1 MKKIILFIIFYSIL
15 SPIKAQNLVPNPS
28 FEDTVACPNNQG
40 QLNFATPWISPS
52 NSSPDY
58 FNSCSNTSTGFSL
71 PFNHFGFQTAHSGN
85 AYAGIIVMAIAPG
98 LSNNYREYTQT
109 ILDTLLIKD
118 ETYCITFYVSLADT
132 SEFAINNIG
141 MYFSTNPI
149 FANNYDPLPYI
160 PQIENTNFNPLINNN
175 VWTKISG
182 IFVANGNE
190 QYLTIGNFK
199 DNSSS
204 DTIYNHPTNIGFPLS
219 SYYYLDDVSV
229 IHLDA
234 DAGKDTAI
242 CKGST
247 IVLGRP
253 SASGISYSWQS
264 SNTLSDTTIAQPTAN
279 PTVTTTYYLTATLAG
294 GCSKLDTVTITV
306 VDLNAGTDSTFCE
319 GDSVLIGTNPL
330 LNVNYTWQPTLG
342 LGTSNASQTMAAPIT
357 STSYTLTASANGCV
371 LNDTVSLTVLQYQT
385 PTISAGTTATIC
397 SGDTLQLGS
406 NYINGYSYIWLPNSA
421 INNTTA
427 ASPFVFP
434 NQSTL
439 YTLTIQD
446 TGSVYQCKNTA
457 SDSVWI
463 NVEACDPYLPN
474 VFTPNNDGK
483 NDVFE
488 ITDLPLKS
496 NIHIYN
502 RWGVLVWTSPALSIT
517 GKAVWDGRT
526 TAGIECITGVYYYVL
541 EIPSKKTITGYIEL
555 IR

>member
-1 MKKIILFIIFYSIL
+1 M
-15 SPIKAQNLVPNPS
+15 
-28 FEDTVACPNNQG
+28 
-40 QLNFATPWISPS
+40 
-52 NSSPDY
+52 
-58 FNSCSNTSTGFSL
+58 
-71 PFNHFGFQTAHSGN
+71 
-85 AYAGIIVMAIAPG
+85 
-98 LSNNYREYTQT
+98 
-109 ILDTLLIKD
+109 
-118 ETYCITFYVSLADT
+118 
-132 SEFAINNIG
+132 
-141 MYFSTNPI
+141 
-149 FANNYDPLPYI
+149 
-160 PQIENTNFNPLINNN
+160 
-175 VWTKISG
+175 
-182 IFVANGNE
+182 
-190 QYLTIGNFK
+190 
-199 DNSSS
+199 
-204 DTIYNHPTNIGFPLS
+204 
-219 SYYYLDDVSV
+219 

-264 SNTLSDTTIAQPTAN
+264 SNTLSDTSIAQPTAN

-306 VDLNAGTDSTFCE
+306 VDVNAGTDSTFCE

-330 LNVNYTWQPTLG
+330 QNVSYTWQPVLG
-342 LGTSNASQTMAAPIT
+342 LNSSNASQTMAAPIT
-357 STSYTLTASANGCV
+357 NTSYTLTASANGCV
-371 LNDTVSLTVLQYQT
+371 LTDTVSLTVLPYQT
-385 PTISAGTTATIC
+385 PTINAGAPATIC

-434 NQSTL
+434 YQSTL

-446 TGSVYQCKNTA
+446 TASMYQCKNTA
-457 SDSVWI
+457 SDSVMI

-496 NIHIYN
+496 NIRIYN

-555 IR
+555 IRD